1 MNDYCS
7 CLSPK
12 SIRLTIRLGRP
23 VSGEGGRFEVP
34 APLSLPW
41 RAPRSMTIVTKNLPL
56 LFFFFFFFVF
66 CVWREKTTARTRRP
80 CAMREL
86 DDDLALLERVHVRIT
101 VSNAWG
107 SRERHNTFAPLFPE
121 KPGRVCVCVGGGGG
135 LFSTTDRRRG
145 GHLCVVFHSPTSTS
159 PNSSVCQREIRTTGF
174 FFTTRA
180 ELVLLLLLVLIHT
193 KMRGAVRWWFPGT
206 SRTMTW
212 RPLRGAVLGA
222 LRSTVTVRDDD
233 DELISYPPRVVQ
245 DDRKN

>member
-56 LFFFFFFFVF
+56 LFFFFFFVF

-135 LFSTTDRRRG
+135 F
-145 GHLCVVFHSPTSTS
+145 VFHHRPPPRRSFVCRFPL
-159 PNSSVCQREIRTTGF
+159 PNLHLPQ
-174 FFTTRA
+174 
-180 ELVLLLLLVLIHT
+180 
-193 KMRGAVRWWFPGT
+193 
-206 SRTMTW
+206 
-212 RPLRGAVLGA
+212 
-222 LRSTVTVRDDD
+222 
-233 DELISYPPRVVQ
+233 LISLSKRDSDHWVFFY
-245 DDRKN
+245 D